1 MFVIVPA
8 VVFTCL
14 EPSWA
19 FLDGFY
25 YVFISL
31 TTIGLGDY
39 IPGDSEGQK
48 YRDVYKACVAS
59 KANNF
64 SFLLSWITHWSLEM
78 IYSLIHSYFILFSV
92 YLLLGI
98 VFMSLFLTVFYD
110 IPQLNLGFKLHTYSD
125 IKKSKK
131 GKKFPSYRDDI
142 SHRTRTN
149 SQKVSKTTK

>member
-1 MFVIVPA
+1 M
-8 VVFTCL
+8 
-14 EPSWA
+14 
-19 FLDGFY
+19 
-25 YVFISL
+25 
-31 TTIGLGDY
+31 
-39 IPGDSEGQK
+39 
-48 YRDVYKACVAS
+48 
-59 KANNF
+59 
-64 SFLLSWITHWSLEM
+64 
-78 IYSLIHSYFILFSV
+78 YSLVLSHHGPFWMDSITYLFLWLPLDLVITYLEIAKAKNIAMSTKLVLQVRLFFTIFDNKIGDLLYSFIHSNIILFSV

-149 SQKVSKTTK
+149 SQKVSKVTK

>member
-59 KANNF
+59 KADF
-64 SFLLSWITHWSLEM
+64 LPFLIIKLEIYCIVSFI
-78 IYSLIHSYFILFSV
+78 LISSYFQSICYWESFS
-92 YLLLGI
+92 
-98 VFMSLFLTVFYD
+98 
-110 IPQLNLGFKLHTYSD
+110 
-125 IKKSKK
+125 
-131 GKKFPSYRDDI
+131 
-142 SHRTRTN
+142 
-149 SQKVSKTTK
+149 

>member
-1 MFVIVPA
+1 M
-8 VVFTCL
+8 
-14 EPSWA
+14 
-19 FLDGFY
+19 
-25 YVFISL
+25 
-31 TTIGLGDY
+31 
-39 IPGDSEGQK
+39 
-48 YRDVYKACVAS
+48 
-59 KANNF
+59 
-64 SFLLSWITHWSLEM
+64 
-78 IYSLIHSYFILFSV
+78 YSLVLSHLGPFWMDSITYLFLWLPLDLVITYLEIAKAKNIVMSTKLVLQVRQTFFTIFDNKIGDLLYSFIHSNIILFSV

-149 SQKVSKTTK
+149 SQKVSKVTK

>member
-59 KANNF
+59 KADIFFSLWIGKWRSIPNF
-64 SFLLSWITHWSLEM
+64 
-78 IYSLIHSYFILFSV
+78 IHPSVILFSV

-142 SHRTRTN
+142 SHRTRNN
-149 SQKVSKTTK
+149 SQKVSKVTK

>member
-59 KANNF
+59 KLD
-64 SFLLSWITHWSLEM
+64 FLLEIYNFIHWS
-78 IYSLIHSYFILFSV
+78 YILFSV

-131 GKKFPSYRDDI
+131 GKKGGVLFVTYQDPRVLFTLES
-142 SHRTRTN
+142 
-149 SQKVSKTTK
+149 